1 MEEIINS
8 VMQSPEN
15 TNPNVLRSQLQ
26 GISGGS
32 SGGVFVVN
40 ITGDSPSHAAFDK
53 TASEVFAAKQTMPVV
68 VTMTFNGATVFGDLV
83 IAVKQETNY
92 TFFAYVGGTD
102 LNKFTATSDDS
113 YPVIRK

>member
-32 SGGVFVVN
+32 GGGVFVVN
-40 ITGDSPSHAAFDK
+40 ITGDSPSNAAFDK

-83 IAVKQETNY
+83 IAVKQGTNY
-92 TFFAYVGGTD
+92 TFLAYFRGND
-102 LNKFTATSDDS
+102 LSQFTAASDDS
-113 YPVIRK
+113 YPTIQA